1 MSGISTSMAI
11 RKNKVLLVEDEP
23 NTRLSVRR
31 YLEGVGFE
39 VTDVENCAGAVTA
52 VQEDVFDVA
61 LVDFKLPDGDG
72 LLLLPKLRE
81 AAPEMAVVIL
91 TGHATIDLAIRAIK
105 EGAENFLA
113 KPVELPAV
121 QVVLDRAIENSR
133 NRNQRVA
140 REAHQARRPISPFL
154 GDSRPIRDLEA
165 AAYRVL
171 ATDRPVLLLGETGT
185 GKGVM
190 AAWLHASGPRA
201 SAPLVDL
208 NCAGFTAE
216 LLESEL
222 FGHERGAFTGAVSA
236 KAGLLEVAH
245 RGTVFLDEIGEMDLQ
260 VQPKL
265 LKVLEEHRLR
275 RLGDLKTRAVDFRL
289 IAASH
294 RDLASL
300 SQEGRFRSDLYFRL
314 STLPLRLP
322 ALRERIE
329 DLSILA
335 QHILHQLAIEL
346 GKPKLTLSDEALA
359 ALRTYSWPGN
369 IRELRN
375 VLERAVLLHEAELIA
390 PEHLSFDRA
399 VAALPPEAP
408 KEGATLLAVERSHIE
423 MTLASTGGRVDAAAR
438 LLGVPLSSLY
448 QKLKRHGIPPPRRA
462 HSRS

>member
-1 MSGISTSMAI
+1 MFGLSISMPT
-11 RKNKVLLVEDEP
+11 RKSKVLLVEDEP

-31 YLEGVGFE
+31 YLETTGFE
-39 VTDVENCAGAVTA
+39 VTDVEHCAGAVAA

-61 LVDFKLPDGDG
+61 LVDFKLSDGDG
-72 LLLLPKLRE
+72 LSLLPRLRE
-81 AAPEMAVVIL
+81 AASEMPVVIL

-121 QVVLDRAIENSR
+121 QVVLERAIENSR

-140 REAHQARRPISPFL
+140 RETAQARRPISPFL
-154 GDSRPIRDLEA
+154 GDSPLIRHLEA
-165 AAYRVL
+165 AAYRVSI
-171 ATDRPVLLLGETGT
+171 TDRPVLLLGETGT
-185 GKGVM
+185 GKGVL
-190 AAWLHASGPRA
+190 ATWLYANGPRA
-201 SAPLVDL
+201 NAPLVDL

-222 FGHERGAFTGAVSA
+222 FGHERGAFTGAVSS
-236 KAGLLEVAH
+236 KPGLLEVAH

-289 IAASH
+289 IASSH

-322 ALRERIE
+322 PLRERIE
-329 DLSILA
+329 DLPILA
-335 QHILHQLAIEL
+335 QHILHQLAVDL
-346 GKPKLTLSDEALA
+346 GKPKLGLSNAALA
-359 ALRTYSWPGN
+359 ALRSYSWPGN

-375 VLERAVLLHEAELIA
+375 VLERAVLLHQAELVE

-399 VAALPPEAP
+399 MAPVPPQAS
-408 KEGATLLAVERSHIE
+408 KGATLLAVERSQIE
-423 MTLASTGGRVDAAAR
+423 MTLASTGGRVDAAAQI
-438 LLGVPLSSLY
+438 LGVPLSSLY
-448 QKLKRHGIPPPRRA
+448 QKLKRHGIQPPRRA
-462 HSRS
+462 HSKS